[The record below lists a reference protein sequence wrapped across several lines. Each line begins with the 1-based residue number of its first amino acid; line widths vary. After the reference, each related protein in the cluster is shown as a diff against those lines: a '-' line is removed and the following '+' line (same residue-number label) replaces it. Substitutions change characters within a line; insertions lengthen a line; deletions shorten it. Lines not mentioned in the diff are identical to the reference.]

1 MLNFQLILTIRSDNL
16 ELLHVAAGNGASS
29 PQVVCSAQ
37 LEQTGA
43 VGAQRAVP
51 KRSPES
57 QVQLKVAQRA
67 SRRRLHTAG
76 QHAVFAAALFFF
88 RLGSELK

>member
-1 MLNFQLILTIRSDNL
+1 MSLPATERVHLKSFVL
-16 ELLHVAAGNGASS
+16 E
-29 PQVVCSAQ
+29 

>member
-1 MLNFQLILTIRSDNL
+1 MLNCWHILTIRSDNL

-51 KRSPES
+51 KRSPQS

-67 SRRRLHTAG
+67 SRSRLHTTG
-76 QHAVFAAALFFF
+76 QYAVVAAALIVI
-88 RLGSELK
+88 RLGSEL